1 MFEKLG
7 RLAVSYPKA
16 ILFTWIVLF
25 LLSLCFGPQLNNH
38 LSGETLASPN
48 SESIMAN
55 NQIKTNFD
63 GNYSQNI
70 IVVLDYPNKNTSDP
84 EFVSEVKKVEQQIK
98 QNKMV
103 EKTTSILNSADPNLV
118 DKKNK
123 RMFINIYMNASS
135 KEAEEY
141 VRTLKTDLS
150 NENSIKKGV
159 NIHITGGA
167 AILNDMNEVSKKN
180 VQMVEIIGLP
190 IVFILLLFVFRS
202 LIASFLPIL
211 IGVFSIM
218 ITMSIIFFIS
228 LQFNLSMFLTNIVTM
243 LGLGVS
249 IDYALF
255 ITQRFRE
262 ELQTT
267 NDIKEAIIHSMKSAG
282 RSVFFA
288 GLTVMV
294 SLASLFST
302 NTTFFTSISLGG
314 LIVLFV
320 SILSAMTLLPALLV
334 LLGHRVNSFKIP
346 AIIKSNKINR
356 FWHSVIQIIL
366 KKPILLIGTFLLI
379 LIAVSF
385 PALKLQMHLP
395 VAAFEELPEDS
406 DSRIGM
412 EILSDH
418 LGSGKIFPIKILLT
432 NKTNSILD
440 TKSLNQINELANKI
454 EKHEN
459 VQEVLSLESLIN
471 KTQGNMISLESD
483 NLPLEIQQQV
493 QSFLSRDKQQ
503 TILYVIPKDGP
514 SSEKTRDLVKQIRS
528 IIHHNLEKP
537 FTAKVTGETATG
549 LDFDQQI
556 IKSIPSIISII
567 VIMTLIVLFFAF
579 RSIILPIKAV
589 LLNGLVTLSTL
600 GILVYMYQSGNWVNT
615 NAQALNVGTPVLLF
629 AILFGLSIDYEVII
643 VSRIKEEY
651 EKTQNNQSSIING
664 VISTMGM
671 INGAASI
678 MIVVFGVFI
687 FADFRFV
694 QEIGVGLAIAIF
706 IDALIV
712 RTIIVPASMHLL
724 GNLNWWVPFNQPKK
738 ISRDLKQKR
747 EM

>member
-7 RLAVSYPKA
+7 RLAVSSPKA

-25 LLSLCFGPQLNNH
+25 LLSLWFGPQLNNH

-70 IVVLDYPNKNTSDP
+70 IVVLENPNKNTSDP
-84 EFVSEVKKVEQQIK
+84 EFINELKKVEQQIK
-98 QNKMV
+98 QNKRV

-118 DKKNK
+118 DKKNN

-159 NIHITGGA
+159 KIHITGGA

-180 VQMVEIIGLP
+180 VQMVEMIGLP

-267 NDIKEAIIHSMKSAG
+267 NDIKEAVIHSMKSAG

-294 SLASLFST
+294 SLASLIST

-346 AIIKSNKINR
+346 AVIKSNKINR
-356 FWHSVIQIIL
+356 FWHSIIQLIL

-412 EILSDH
+412 EALSDH

-440 TKSLNQINELANKI
+440 TKSLNQINELTNEI
-454 EKHEN
+454 ENHEN
-459 VQEVLSLESLIN
+459 VKEVLSLESLIN

-528 IIHHNLEKP
+528 IIDHNLEKP

-600 GILVYMYQSGNWVNT
+600 GILVYMYQLGNWVNT

-651 EKTQNNQSSIING
+651 EKTHNNRSSIING

-724 GNLNWWVPFNQPKK
+724 GNLNWWVPFNRSRK
-738 ISRDLKQKR
+738 ISSDIKQKR